1 MGHTQSMEV
10 LLDGKRLDVP
20 RPTLAAALKVAVET
34 ANRDGRIIVE
44 VKCDGARLSDDV
56 LAAPSDEV
64 LGTRT
69 LAFTSEDPRL
79 LVARSMQDAED
90 LLGTTR
96 VKQQS
101 IAERVQAGDLGPALA
116 DLSECFKAWQVLHD
130 VVSQGCA
137 VLGWDIEK
145 VALEDGMTLSAAVA
159 DLRGHLRNLRDA
171 LEAEDWSAVSDVVGY
186 DLDAQAT
193 RWQATLRVLADQ
205 AAGGPGE

>member
-1 MGHTQSMEV
+1 MGHTHGMEV
-10 LLDGKRLDVP
+10 LLDGKPLDVP

-34 ANRDGRIIVE
+34 AQRDGRIIVE
-44 VKCDGARLSDDV
+44 VKGDGARLSDEV

-64 LGTRT
+64 GGTRRLT
-69 LAFTSEDPRL
+69 FTSEDPRM

-90 LLGTTR
+90 LLGSTR
-96 VKQQS
+96 EKQQS

-116 DLSECFKAWQVLHD
+116 DLADCFKAWQVLHD

-137 VLGWDIEK
+137 VLGWDLEK
-145 VALEDGMTLSAAVA
+145 VTLVDGTSLSAAVS
-159 DLRGHLRNLRDA
+159 DLRGHLRSLRDG
-171 LEAEDWSAVSDVVGY
+171 LEAEDWSAVSDIVGY

-193 RWQATLRVLADQ
+193 RWQAALRALADQ

>member
-10 LLDGKRLDVP
+10 LLDGKRLDVQ

-56 LAAPSDEV
+56 LASPSDEV

-96 VKQQS
+96 EKQQS

-145 VALEDGMTLSAAVA
+145 VALADGTTLSAAVA
-159 DLRGHLRNLRDA
+159 DLRVHLRNLRDA

>member
-1 MGHTQSMEV
+1 MGHTHSMEV

-20 RPTLAAALKVAVET
+20 RPTLAAALKVAVEE
-34 ANRDGRIIVE
+34 AQRAGRIIVE
-44 VKCDGARLSDDV
+44 VRGDGARLTDDM
-56 LAAPSDEV
+56 LAAPSDDV

-90 LLGTTR
+90 LLGGTR
-96 VKQQS
+96 EKQQS
-101 IAERVQAGDLGPALA
+101 IAERVQAGDLGPALS

-145 VALEDGMTLSAAVA
+145 VAIAEGASLGAAVA

-171 LEAEDWSAVSDVVGY
+171 LEAEDWSAVSDIVGY
-186 DLDAQAT
+186 DLETQAT
-193 RWQATLRVLADQ
+193 RWQATLRVLADR